1 LRERDLDLGF
11 AHSAEADL
19 HLAIGSSL
27 RVSPANDMPRLT
39 AEKGGK
45 LVIVNL
51 QKTPLDYAAS
61 LVIHGKCDDV
71 LRLVMKKLQLEI
83 PEWRL

>member
-1 LRERDLDLGF
+1 MDLGF
-11 AHSAEADL
+11 SHSSVADL
-19 HLAIGSSL
+19 HVVMGSSL
-27 RVSPANDMPRLT
+27 RVSPACDMPRMT

-51 QKTPLDYAAS
+51 QKTPLDAYAA
-61 LVIHGKCDDV
+61 LVIHGKCDEV
-71 LRLVMKKLQLEI
+71 MRIVMKKLKIEI